1 MTDAQRAQK
10 TTFIYSKY
18 AKVSM
23 QMFLIICEVVSL
35 QSQNTKYILDN
46 NSFIL
51 LAGFKNLPNLEK
63 LPPF

>member
-1 MTDAQRAQK
+1 MTDAQGAQK

>member
-1 MTDAQRAQK
+1 MTDAQRTQK

-35 QSQNTKYILDN
+35 QSQNTKYIPDN